1 MLYLI
6 SIKALRQKVIF
17 KAIGIYKSL
26 PQKVRFSLIADFNAS
41 TAYPCFYQAGRRHLN
56 SFRVTSSADKPVQ
69 RRVSMY

>member
-26 PQKVRFSLIADFNAS
+26 PKKVRSSLKADFAS
-41 TAYPCFYQAGRRHLN
+41 GSVCFVPEVDVAIIIVR
-56 SFRVTSSADKPVQ
+56 
-69 RRVSMY
+69 

>member
-26 PQKVRFSLIADFNAS
+26 PKKVRSSLIAVIRAFQRGSFVPEAEL
-41 TAYPCFYQAGRRHLN
+41 AYIAMSVCWEQVR
-56 SFRVTSSADKPVQ
+56 
-69 RRVSMY
+69 

>member
-26 PQKVRFSLIADFNAS
+26 PKKVRSSLIADIS
-41 TAYPCFYQAGRRHLN
+41 P
-56 SFRVTSSADKPVQ
+56 TSVRFVPDADVIILDL
-69 RRVSMY
+69 SMQLVAFGCVKKLFQDSCV

>member
-26 PQKVRFSLIADFNAS
+26 PKKVRSSLIADILLSLALF
-41 TAYPCFYQAGRRHLN
+41 
-56 SFRVTSSADKPVQ
+56 
-69 RRVSMY
+69 

>member
-26 PQKVRFSLIADFNAS
+26 PQKVRFSLIAVIRPFQQAVL
-41 TAYPCFYQAGRRHLN
+41 YQKRNLLTLLCQFAGSRSDRFL
-56 SFRVTSSADKPVQ
+56 
-69 RRVSMY
+69 